1 MQALSNFLTSALV
14 TLDNTLSTSTSP
26 RPLATGPIRNAK
38 IVEFFLLMVHKIQI
52 RWITCFKTL
61 KEIEIKQQDKYCT
74 VKEVIQFR
82 PATYDELRR
91 QLDLR
96 SDSLGAEMKSNDAGY
111 VHVKGKNRK
120 VSTARP

>member
-1 MQALSNFLTSALV
+1 
-14 TLDNTLSTSTSP
+14 
-26 RPLATGPIRNAK
+26 
-38 IVEFFLLMVHKIQI
+38 MVHKIQI

-120 VSTARP
+120 VSTAGP

>member
-1 MQALSNFLTSALV
+1 MIRDLAIPNNSDGTRSVSHSPLSLAAGSIRYAEIPEFLQL
-14 TLDNTLSTSTSP
+14 
-26 RPLATGPIRNAK
+26 I
-38 IVEFFLLMVHKIQI
+38 I
-52 RWITCFKTL
+52 RWITCFKTF

-111 VHVKGKNRK
+111 VHVKDKNRT

>member
-1 MQALSNFLTSALV
+1 M
-14 TLDNTLSTSTSP
+14 
-26 RPLATGPIRNAK
+26 R
-38 IVEFFLLMVHKIQI
+38 
-52 RWITCFKTL
+52 CFKTL

-96 SDSLGAEMKSNDAGY
+96 SESLGAEMKSNDAGY

-120 VSTARP
+120 VSTAGP

>member
-1 MQALSNFLTSALV
+1 M
-14 TLDNTLSTSTSP
+14 
-26 RPLATGPIRNAK
+26 
-38 IVEFFLLMVHKIQI
+38 
-52 RWITCFKTL
+52 

-120 VSTARP
+120 VSTAGP